1 MSRAPHPACAR
12 INSKQS
18 RRAAGLKR
26 LTIDLPIPAADDGIV
41 TLKKRANSGI
51 RLIIQCA
58 REVARPVAKARE

>member
-1 MSRAPHPACAR
+1 VLRILLVRESVLTIAARGRAEA
-12 INSKQS
+12 IN
-18 RRAAGLKR
+18 A
-26 LTIDLPIPAADDGIV
+26 IDLPILAADDGIV